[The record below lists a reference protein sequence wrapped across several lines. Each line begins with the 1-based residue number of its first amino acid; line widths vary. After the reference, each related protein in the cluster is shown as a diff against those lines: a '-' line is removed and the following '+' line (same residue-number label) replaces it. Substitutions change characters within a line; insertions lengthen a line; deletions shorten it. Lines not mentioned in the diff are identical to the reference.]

1 MRSRGLALASL
12 HLVLPALV
20 VAAGAWFS
28 GYRTPILFW
37 VDPDYAYLLNA
48 LSIDELAAP
57 THTQHPGMPAQELGA
72 VLMISAHTLHPAGF
86 ASTREHVLARPE
98 PFLRLWRWV
107 DLGLCAAALLAGG
120 LFVWKTTGSPAA
132 GVLFQLTP
140 LLSTATLFSLSRVQA
155 EPLALALGTGAGAI
169 IVALASDA
177 ARWETRRTT
186 AVLGAFA
193 GLGLATKVIFA
204 PFLLVCLVVLSGRS
218 RRLFGAAAAA
228 VCGLALIPAYPTLLD
243 NARWY
248 RELIVHTGYYGGGR
262 PGLVDLDTFPG
273 NLRLLLWEEWAAF
286 ALGLMGFGLGLA
298 LARATPADPSRKGAA
313 RALLAS
319 GLAQVAWLCI
329 VAKHAR
335 VRYLLPVVPL
345 AGISLALAWHACRGL
360 RVAAAVRAAMIA
372 VAVLGLC
379 GQPWRLAAQ
388 AGDLRQEKNLR
399 SRAAAIVAAGAGRII
414 EATPFVS
421 QAGALRYGQ
430 IYSPARF
437 GADLRRL
444 HPGVTAWDQV
454 SGINAFGWPADPAR
468 VMTPLPDGGASFRM
482 MGVTGYP
489 VVDSPPPGVMLDPAE
504 SLGRHVLYHGRIL
517 PCAGAADAPF
527 AGFFDSYGLRWT
539 AQPEPHYL
547 GSSPTR
553 LLFTGNGRPMTLT
566 LQVRPY
572 GVANEPLRISV
583 NGQARVERTL
593 ADGFQDLSVSFQPRP
608 GVNEAFLEYGTAAP
622 AEAFVP
628 MLAFRRLHVRCE
640 GGG

>member
-1 MRSRGLALASL
+1 MRSRSFALACL

-20 VAAGAWFS
+20 VLAGAWFS

-72 VLMISAHTLHPAGF
+72 VLLVSAHALHPAGF

-107 DLGLCAAALLAGG
+107 DLGLCGAALLAAG

-177 ARWETRRTT
+177 ARWDTRRTT

-193 GLGLATKVIFA
+193 GLGLATKVTFA
-204 PFLLVCLVVLSGRS
+204 PLLVVCLVVLSRRS

-228 VCGLALIPAYPTLLD
+228 VCGLALVPAYPTLMD

-273 NLRLLLWEEWAAF
+273 NLRILLWEEWAAF
-286 ALGLMGFGLGLA
+286 ALGLMGFGVGLA
-298 LARATPADPSRKGAA
+298 LARATPADPSRKAAA

-335 VRYLLPVVPL
+335 ARYLLPVVPL
-345 AGISLALAWHACRGL
+345 AGISVALAWHACRGL
-360 RVAAAVRAAMIA
+360 RVAATVRAAMIA

-399 SRAAAIVAAGAGRII
+399 RRAAAIVAAGAGRII

-454 SGINAFGWPADPAR
+454 SGINAFGSPADPAR

-482 MGVTGYP
+482 MGVQGYP
-489 VVDSPPPGVMLDPAE
+489 VVDSPPAGVILAPAE

-517 PCAGAADAPF
+517 PCAGASDAAF

-547 GSSPTR
+547 GSSPAR

-566 LQVRPY
+566 LQVRPH
-572 GVANEPLRISV
+572 GTANEPLRISV
-583 NGQARVERTL
+583 NGQARVERML
-593 ADGFQDLSVSFQPRP
+593 VDGFQDLSISFEPRP

-622 AEAFVP
+622 SEAFVP
-628 MLAFRRLHVRCE
+628 LLAFRRLHVRCE